1 MAIGS
6 SRNENEPKLFLSG
19 SLFEERLKEW
29 LIITEVAMYFSQM
42 N

>member
-1 MAIGS
+1 MAISS
-6 SRNENEPKLFLSG
+6 SRNGNEPKLFISG

>member
-1 MAIGS
+1 MEMNQNYS
-6 SRNENEPKLFLSG
+6 FQVPV
-19 SLFEERLKEW
+19 EERLKEW